1 MRARPPVPLYIL
13 GLMLFIA
20 FAWGSSWPVMKL
32 VMTEMAPMHFRL
44 VCLAVGVLGLF
55 AIASAGGLRIR
66 IPPGAGLRIA
76 VISLCNLGAWNI
88 FAAYGIMMIGAAR
101 ASILCYTFPVWTA
114 LLGRIFLNEELTPRR
129 IIGVSLG
136 LLAVLLL
143 LGSDIQAV
151 GRSPLG
157 AIFLIGV
164 AIGWAASLIM
174 MKKWLID
181 LPSSSFTA
189 WQGVIAMVPVGILA
203 LFFEEGSFSPA
214 GLTIWPLLGLI
225 YSIFVFVFCNWAWTK
240 IAVTVPPA
248 VSSLSVLLNP
258 VIAVFTSALVIDEQP
273 QWADYAA
280 LALVV
285 SAMATVLLP
294 SGKQAQ
300 A

>member
-20 FAWGSSWPVMKL
+20 FAWGSSWPVMKV

-44 VCLAVGVLGLF
+44 VCLAVGVPGLF

-76 VISLCNLGAWNI
+76 AISLCNLGAWNI
-88 FAAYGIMMIGAAR
+88 FAAYGITMIGAGR

-114 LLGRIFLNEELTPRR
+114 LLGRIFLNEQLTPRR

-181 LPSSSFTA
+181 LPSSSFAA

-203 LFFEEGSFSPA
+203 LFFEDGNFSPA
-214 GLTIWPLLGLI
+214 ELSLWPLLGLI

-240 IAVTVPPA
+240 IAVTVSPA

-273 QWADYAA
+273 QWADYVA

-285 SAMATVLLP
+285 SALATVLLP
-294 SGKQAQ
+294 SRKQAP